1 MEIKVDKKFIIILGM
16 LTLLS
21 SNNNDVGADIYSWVD
36 EKGVKH
42 FSNSQPSPDCGAEVE
57 LKTETNFEVDNS
69 QRNKNVSSSI
79 GTAKEIEKY
88 KKPSPAFKLNDGIY
102 DSRFAS
108 PEKTYSLYKKLLLAG
123 DLKNVTECFMPNKAE
138 QFYNLFKKLLKV
150 KKLEE
155 FARNLPNDIHL
166 ESNLDPYYHYA
177 MIAEQDGEKF
187 SFLVKFIKIPSGIF
201 LLDGM

>member
-1 MEIKVDKKFIIILGM
+1 MDKKFIIILCL

-36 EKGVKH
+36 GKGVKH
-42 FSNSQPSPDCGAEVE
+42 FSNTQPSLDGTEVE
-57 LKTETNFEVDNS
+57 LKTETNSEVDNS

-88 KKPSPAFKLNDGIY
+88 EKPSPAFKLNDGIY

-155 FARNLPNDIHL
+155 YAKNLPNDIHL

-177 MIAEQDGEKF
+177 MIAEQGGEKF
-187 SFLVKFIKIPSGIF
+187 SFLAKFIKIPSGIF